1 MSEMTGQHISE
12 GPIYFTLC
20 PHAEPSRVQR
30 SCFGKTRHKSDITM
44 SCFQKKN
51 NDKFLQVWVYHS
63 LTNW

>member
-20 PHAEPSRVQR
+20 PHSEPSRVQR

-44 SCFQKKN
+44 SCFQKK
-51 NDKFLQVWVYHS
+51 KIMTSSSRYGFITV
-63 LTNW
+63 